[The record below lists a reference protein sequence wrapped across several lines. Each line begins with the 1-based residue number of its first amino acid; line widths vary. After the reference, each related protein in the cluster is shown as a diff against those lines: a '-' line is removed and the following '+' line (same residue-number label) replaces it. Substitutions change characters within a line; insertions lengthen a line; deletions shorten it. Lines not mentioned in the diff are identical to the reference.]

1 MGSIAFSERRQR
13 RRRQRRRQR
22 RRRQRRQRRNDDWDN
37 LLCRFDKIKIE
48 KISHVNPLCRF
59 REKSARLRKD
69 PLKISCA
76 MGLEV
81 DCFKFDLKRKKSRSE
96 MIPARKLVLFVRKL
110 NKNVVVIIVNNDSN
124 TLQGHFERR
133 VEELKS

>member
-1 MGSIAFSERRQR
+1 
-13 RRRQRRRQR
+13 
-22 RRRQRRQRRNDDWDN
+22 
-37 LLCRFDKIKIE
+37 
-48 KISHVNPLCRF
+48 
-59 REKSARLRKD
+59 
-69 PLKISCA
+69 

-124 TLQGHFERR
+124 TLQGHFEMRVEELKRGREEERKRGREEERKRGR